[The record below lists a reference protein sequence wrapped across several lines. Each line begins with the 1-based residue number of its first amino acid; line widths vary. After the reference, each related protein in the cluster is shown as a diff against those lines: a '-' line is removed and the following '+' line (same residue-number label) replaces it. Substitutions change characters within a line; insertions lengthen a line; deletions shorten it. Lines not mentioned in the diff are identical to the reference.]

1 MKRTVIAWSIA
12 MLVSAASVSLVAAS
26 DSTSPFHG
34 FNIGMH
40 GGYGSGQ
47 RVGVNSWWFE
57 GLDIERGWD
66 QFSQSGGQIGVHMG
80 YNYVLPSGLL
90 FGARVSFAAS
100 DIHGM
105 DIDSVR
111 DGADE
116 FTSDGRNR
124 QESITMAQARIG
136 YATDTWSVHAIGGY
150 TITTSRNEGSFTSLT
165 PAAVPP
171 GGERIY
177 GSWSGVE
184 MQSGLVAGVGA
195 GFMLTDRVSVSLD
208 YTLLL
213 FDKVTNGLP
222 GSAGILGSGSV
233 PTYLTSVVES
243 EMHLFTVGV
252 SYRL

>member
-1 MKRTVIAWSIA
+1 MTRLTIKWSIA
-12 MLVSAASVSLVAAS
+12 MLLILASVPVAAG
-26 DSTSPFHG
+26 DESTNPFHG
-34 FNIGMH
+34 VNVGMH
-40 GGYGSGQ
+40 GGYGSAQ

-66 QFSQSGGQIGVHMG
+66 QFTQSGGQIGVHMG

-90 FGARVSFAAS
+90 FGARVSFAIS

-111 DGADE
+111 DGAEE

-124 QESITMAQARIG
+124 QESISMAQARIG

-150 TITTSRNEGSFTSLT
+150 AITTSRNEGSFTAIT
-165 PAAVPP
+165 PAAIQPS
-171 GGERIY
+171 GARIY
-177 GSWSGVE
+177 GAWDGVE
-184 MQSGLVAGVGA
+184 KQTGWVAGVGA
-195 GFMLTDRVSVSLD
+195 GFMLSDRVSVSLD
-208 YTLLL
+208 YTFLL
-213 FDKVTNGLP
+213 FDKLTAGLP

-233 PTYLTSVVES
+233 PTYLTAVIES
-243 EMHLFTVGV
+243 DMHLMTVGI